1 MSQLGIV
8 KLNCSQTCWRSPS
21 VVGDPHRLDF
31 AYQLGFVRVFQRFP
45 GSAAASGLR
54 RVFDIESNSVANLT
68 RASLPLGRLSGL
80 PGAPT
85 CSIRLS

>member
-21 VVGDPHRLDF
+21 VVGDPHCLDF

-54 RVFDIESNSVANLT
+54 RVFDIESQ
-68 RASLPLGRLSGL
+68 RAGRHLAVLALFDPGLGAAVLFLHVMSR
-80 PGAPT
+80 P
-85 CSIRLS
+85 